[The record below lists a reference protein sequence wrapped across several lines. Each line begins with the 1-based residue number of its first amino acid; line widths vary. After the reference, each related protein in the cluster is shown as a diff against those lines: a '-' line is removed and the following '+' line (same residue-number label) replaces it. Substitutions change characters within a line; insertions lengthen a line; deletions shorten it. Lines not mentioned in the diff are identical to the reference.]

1 MNVEVRPR
9 TPGPTILGSLVRALL
24 QTVAERGVDPA
35 ILSAESGIDPRALT
49 TVGGR
54 VPLRQATELWRR
66 AVATTDDPAL
76 GLAAAERV
84 QPASAHAVSLAWFAS
99 CSLREALRRLTRF
112 HRVIN
117 AGISIRLLESR
128 DRVELEV
135 HQVVPGTIAPEAI
148 DGFCA
153 VTIRFCRM
161 LLGKDYAA
169 QAVELQRPDPDR
181 PLDYERALGVV
192 PRFHAERNAL
202 TFSTARLDELLPA
215 GDPELASHLDAIAE
229 RELAHLNE
237 PGLAARVQGCVEA
250 LLPTGRPT
258 LDMVARLVDRSTRSL
273 QRALQ
278 QEGTSFKELVE
289 AGQRSQA
296 MRYIRETD
304 HPLSAI
310 ALAVGF
316 SDQSN
321 FNRAFRRWTGLSPG
335 AWRNAGPAD

>member
-9 TPGPTILGSLVRALL
+9 LAGPTILGSLVRMLL
-24 QTVAERGVDPA
+24 QTVAERGIDPA
-35 ILSAESGIDPRALT
+35 TLSAESGIDPRALT
-49 TVGGR
+49 STGGR
-54 VPLRQATELWRR
+54 VPLLQATELWHR
-66 AVATTDDPAL
+66 AVAATDDPVL
-76 GLAAAERV
+76 GLAAAQRV

-99 CSLREALRRLTRF
+99 CTLREALLRLTRF

-117 AGISIRLLESR
+117 AGISIRLLDFPER
-128 DRVELEV
+128 IELEI
-135 HQVVPGTIAPEAI
+135 HPVVPDTIAPEAI

-161 LLGKDYAA
+161 LLDEDYAA
-169 QAVELQRPDPDR
+169 QAVELQRSDPDR
-181 PLDYERALGVV
+181 PLAYQGALGVAPV
-192 PRFHAERNAL
+192 FHAERNAL
-202 TFSTARLDELLPA
+202 TLSTARLDELLPA
-215 GDPELASHLDAIAE
+215 GDRELAEHLDAIAQ
-229 RELAHLNE
+229 RELAHLDE
-237 PGLAARVQGCVEA
+237 PGLTDTIQGCVEA

-258 LDMVARLVDRSTRSL
+258 LDMVARLVNRSTRSL

-289 AGQRSQA
+289 AGQRNQA

-321 FNRAFRRWTGLSPG
+321 FNRAFRRWTGLSP
-335 AWRNAGPAD
+335 ATWRNADAAG

>member
-1 MNVEVRPR
+1 MTSASTSTSPPAACPSATGVW
-9 TPGPTILGSLVRALL
+9 TITGPSSSGVSTGTTKGSA
-24 QTVAERGVDPA
+24 
-35 ILSAESGIDPRALT
+35 
-49 TVGGR
+49 
-54 VPLRQATELWRR
+54 W
-66 AVATTDDPAL
+66 
-76 GLAAAERV
+76 
-84 QPASAHAVSLAWFAS
+84 PASG
-99 CSLREALRRLTRF
+99 RT
-112 HRVIN
+112 
-117 AGISIRLLESR
+117 
-128 DRVELEV
+128 
-135 HQVVPGTIAPEAI
+135 
-148 DGFCA
+148 
-153 VTIRFCRM
+153 
-161 LLGKDYAA
+161 
-169 QAVELQRPDPDR
+169 
-181 PLDYERALGVV
+181 
-192 PRFHAERNAL
+192 
-202 TFSTARLDELLPA
+202 ELLPA

-316 SDQSN
+316 DDPSH
-321 FNRAFRRWTGLSPG
+321 FARAFRRVSGLSP
-335 AWRNAGPAD
+335 REFRRC